1 MVIGSF
7 QRTVT
12 TQLLIQEPD
21 EVNLIDPFVAD
32 EETEAKCDYVMGPLT
47 SNKPPVAKQELV
59 LGIRPSRFRCSAS
72 FHMCPS
78 AFSIIF

>member
-21 EVNLIDPFVAD
+21 EVNLMILLLQMRKLKLNV
-32 EETEAKCDYVMGPLT
+32 TM
-47 SNKPPVAKQELV
+47 
-59 LGIRPSRFRCSAS
+59 
-72 FHMCPS
+72 
-78 AFSIIF
+78 